1 MPYCDVPC
9 DDLTDDN
16 IDWIME
22 LANQRVI
29 EELKNLQVGI
39 PTGTDGTL
47 MFIRLNKKI
56 QELKQIKNNQEN

>member
-9 DDLTDDN
+9 GNLTDDN